1 MSNNFKFVSNHRPRT
16 AAANNF
22 NKTTLRGVA
31 GTSTAAT
38 YRQPHTWGGLGPVA
52 VNVPVNRIIYNKPG
66 RVEGGRGSL
75 YTASP
80 VYTYPQGRRH
90 LSDGV
95 TCGHTLFL
103 PSVLRCFSFPFLSL
117 LSRRR
122 AAPRPPGLRASVRT
136 RGRGGQS
143 FLLRFRVRA
152 E

>member
-103 PSVLRCFSFPFLSL
+103 PSVLRCFLSPSL
-117 LSRRR
+117 PPVPSPRCAAHAGTASLSEIK
-122 AAPRPPGLRASVRT
+122 
-136 RGRGGQS
+136 GGEGGAVVS
-143 FLLRFRVRA
+143 P
-152 E
+152 

>member
-103 PSVLRCFSFPFLSL
+103 PSVLPVLCVICVKCFADVLTYSFYRNRLFALCL
-117 LSRRR
+117 LYGYSHRLDRK
-122 AAPRPPGLRASVRT
+122 SV
-136 RGRGGQS
+136 
-143 FLLRFRVRA
+143 V
-152 E
+152 